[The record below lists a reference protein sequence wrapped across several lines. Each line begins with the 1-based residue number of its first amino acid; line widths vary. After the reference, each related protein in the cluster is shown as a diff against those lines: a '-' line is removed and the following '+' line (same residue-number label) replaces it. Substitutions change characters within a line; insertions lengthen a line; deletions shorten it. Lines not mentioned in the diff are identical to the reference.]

1 MVGADGS
8 LDPCDDVRPMAMTR
22 KLLRRSLA
30 VVAVCALVGA
40 AAPATAS
47 PRVPAGLQFFSG
59 TTSNGGEVQFQLKR
73 TSTGQRKLAGWLI
86 FAPLTCDDATVVTDH
101 AYGYG
106 FYPSLRLDG
115 RRLDHATD
123 DLDVQYRIVGTFRNH
138 TASGW
143 LTFRTATFTAD
154 GTPQACA
161 SGRVDWSATA

>member
-1 MVGADGS
+1 M
-8 LDPCDDVRPMAMTR
+8 PKPW
-22 KLLRRSLA
+22 KLLALSLA
-30 VVAVCALVGA
+30 VLVAGTLPA
-40 AAPATAS
+40 ASAS
-47 PRVPAGLQFFSG
+47 GSSRVPAGFQFFTG
-59 TTSNGGEVQFQLKR
+59 TTSNGGEVQFQVKR
-73 TSTGQRKLAGWLI
+73 TSTGQLKLAGWII

-106 FYPSLRLDG
+106 FSPYLRLDG

-143 LTFRTATFTAD
+143 LTFRIAAFTTD

-161 SGRVDWSATA
+161 TGQVDWTATA